1 MCRKGGLMKKI
12 IVIDD
17 HPVIVLALKTC
28 LETAGDLSV
37 VEVSDN
43 GQDGLEKVKKHQ
55 PDLVILDLFLPRTDG
70 LGMIRRIKSVSEKIK
85 VLVLTG
91 HEEGLYAAKAAEE
104 GANGFVTKSKDMTEI
119 GNTVR
124 ALLAGYN
131 CFPAAHLIAAQGGN
145 PQAMKAS
152 DALTSLTVRELAIMR
167 YIAKGYSNKEIAA
180 MFFISQKTVSTYK
193 ARVLTKLKLKN
204 SIAIAEYAREMGVV

>member
-1 MCRKGGLMKKI
+1 MKKI

-17 HPVIVLALKTC
+17 HPVIVVAIKAC
-28 LETAGDLSV
+28 LENTGDLSV
-37 VEVSDN
+37 VDVSDN
-43 GQDGLEKVKKHQ
+43 GQEGLEKIKRHQ
-55 PDLVILDLFLPRTDG
+55 PDLVILDLFLPKTDG
-70 LGMIRRIKSVSEKIK
+70 LGMILRIKAFYEKIK

-119 GNTVR
+119 VNTVR

-131 CFPAAHLIAAQGGN
+131 CFPAEHLIAAQGTGN
-145 PQAMKAS
+145 YLKAS
-152 DALTSLTVRELAIMR
+152 EALSSLTVRELAIMR
-167 YIAKGYSNKEIAA
+167 YIAKGYSNKEIAT

-193 ARVLTKLKLKN
+193 ARVLTKLRLKN
-204 SIAIAEYAREMGVV
+204 AIAIAEYAREMGVV

>member
-1 MCRKGGLMKKI
+1 MKKI

-17 HPVIVLALKTC
+17 HPVIVVAIKAC
-28 LETAGDLSV
+28 LENTGDLSV
-37 VEVSDN
+37 VDVSDN
-43 GQDGLEKVKKHQ
+43 GQDGLEKVRRHQ
-55 PDLVILDLFLPRTDG
+55 PDLVVLDLFLPKTDG
-70 LGMIRRIKSVSEKIK
+70 LGLIRRIKAINDNIK

-104 GANGFVTKSKDMTEI
+104 GANGFVTKSKDTNEI
-119 GNTVR
+119 VNTVR

-131 CFPAAHLIAAQGGN
+131 CFPAEHLIAAQGGGGYN
-145 PQAMKAS
+145 KIS
-152 DALTSLTVRELAIMR
+152 DSLSSLTVRELAIMR
-167 YIAKGYSNKEIAA
+167 YIAKGYSNKEIAS

-204 SIAIAEYAREMGVV
+204 SIAIAEYARQMGIV

>member
-1 MCRKGGLMKKI
+1 MPWGDVMKKI

-17 HPVIVLALKTC
+17 HPVIVLALRTC
-28 LETAGDLSV
+28 LEVSGDLSV

-43 GQDGLEKVKKHQ
+43 GQDGLDKVKKFQ
-55 PDLVILDLFLPRTDG
+55 PDLVILDLFLPKTDG
-70 LGMIRRIKSVSEKIK
+70 LGMIRRIKSVSDKIK
-85 VLVLTG
+85 ILVLTG

-119 GNTVR
+119 VNTVR

-131 CFPAAHLIAAQGGN
+131 CFPAAHLIAAQTGSHA
-145 PQAMKAS
+145 PVKAS

-167 YIAKGYSNKEIAA
+167 YIAKGYSNKEIAT

>member
-1 MCRKGGLMKKI
+1 MKKI

-17 HPVIVLALKTC
+17 HPVIVVAIKAC
-28 LETAGDLSV
+28 LENTGDLSV
-37 VEVSDN
+37 VDVSDN
-43 GQDGLEKVKKHQ
+43 GQDGLEKVRRHQ
-55 PDLVILDLFLPRTDG
+55 PDLVVLDLFLPKTDG
-70 LGMIRRIKSVSEKIK
+70 LGLIRRIKTVSDSIK

-104 GANGFVTKSKDMTEI
+104 GANGFVTKSKDTNEI
-119 GNTVR
+119 VNTVR

-131 CFPAAHLIAAQGGN
+131 CFPAEHLIAAQGSSGYT
-145 PQAMKAS
+145 KIS
-152 DALTSLTVRELAIMR
+152 ESLSSLTVRELAIMR
-167 YIAKGYSNKEIAA
+167 YIAKGYSNKEIAS

-204 SIAIAEYAREMGVV
+204 SIAIAEYARQMGIV

>member
-1 MCRKGGLMKKI
+1 MKKI

-17 HPVIVLALKTC
+17 HPVIVVAIKAC
-28 LETAGDLSV
+28 LENTGDLSV
-37 VEVSDN
+37 VDVSDN
-43 GQDGLEKVKKHQ
+43 GQEGLEKIKRHQ
-55 PDLVILDLFLPRTDG
+55 PDLVILDLFLPKTDG
-70 LGMIRRIKSVSEKIK
+70 LGMIRRIKAFNEKIK

-119 GNTVR
+119 VNTVR

-131 CFPAAHLIAAQGGN
+131 CFPAEHLIAAQGTGN
-145 PQAMKAS
+145 YLKAS
-152 DALTSLTVRELAIMR
+152 EALSSLTVRELAIMR
-167 YIAKGYSNKEIAA
+167 YIAKGYSNKEIAT

-193 ARVLTKLKLKN
+193 ARVLTKLRLKN
-204 SIAIAEYAREMGVV
+204 AIAIAEYAREMGVV

>member
-1 MCRKGGLMKKI
+1 MKKI

-17 HPVIVLALKTC
+17 HPVIVVAIKAC
-28 LETAGDLSV
+28 LENTGDLSV
-37 VEVSDN
+37 IDVSDN
-43 GQDGLEKVKKHQ
+43 GQDGLEKVRRHQ
-55 PDLVILDLFLPRTDG
+55 PDLVVLDLFLPKTDG
-70 LGMIRRIKSVSEKIK
+70 LGLIRRIKAVNDNIK

-104 GANGFVTKSKDMTEI
+104 GANGFVTKSKDTNEI
-119 GNTVR
+119 VNTVR

-131 CFPAAHLIAAQGGN
+131 CFPAEHLIAAQGGSGYS
-145 PQAMKAS
+145 KIS
-152 DALTSLTVRELAIMR
+152 DSLSALTVRELAIMR

-204 SIAIAEYAREMGVV
+204 SIAIAEYARQMGVV

>member
-1 MCRKGGLMKKI
+1 MKKI

-17 HPVIVLALKTC
+17 HPVIVVAIKAC
-28 LETAGDLSV
+28 LENTGDLSV
-37 VEVSDN
+37 VDVSDN
-43 GQDGLEKVKKHQ
+43 GQDGLEKVRRHQ
-55 PDLVILDLFLPRTDG
+55 PDLVVLDLFLPKTDG
-70 LGMIRRIKSVSEKIK
+70 LGLIRRIKAVSENIK

-104 GANGFVTKSKDMTEI
+104 GANGFVTKSKDTNEI
-119 GNTVR
+119 VNTVR

-131 CFPAAHLIAAQGGN
+131 CFPAEHLIAAQSGGGYT
-145 PQAMKAS
+145 KVS
-152 DALTSLTVRELAIMR
+152 DSLSSLTVRELAIMR
-167 YIAKGYSNKEIAA
+167 YIAKGYSNKEIAS

-204 SIAIAEYAREMGVV
+204 SIAIAEYARQMGIV

>member
-1 MCRKGGLMKKI
+1 MKKI

-17 HPVIVLALKTC
+17 HPVIVVAIKAC
-28 LETAGDLSV
+28 LEKAGDLSV
-37 VEVSDN
+37 VDVSDN
-43 GQDGLEKVKKHQ
+43 GQDGLDKVKQHQ
-55 PDLVILDLFLPRTDG
+55 PDLVVLDLFLPRTDG
-70 LGMIRRIKSVSEKIK
+70 LGMIRRIKAVNEKIK

-104 GANGFVTKSKDMTEI
+104 GANGFVTKSKDMNEI
-119 GNTVR
+119 VNTVR

-131 CFPAAHLIAAQGGN
+131 CFPAEHLIAAQTSAPYGK
-145 PQAMKAS
+145 PS
-152 DALTSLTVRELAIMR
+152 EALSSLTVRELAIMR

-193 ARVLTKLKLKN
+193 ARVLAKLKLKN
-204 SIAIAEYAREMGVV
+204 AIGIAEYARQMKIIC